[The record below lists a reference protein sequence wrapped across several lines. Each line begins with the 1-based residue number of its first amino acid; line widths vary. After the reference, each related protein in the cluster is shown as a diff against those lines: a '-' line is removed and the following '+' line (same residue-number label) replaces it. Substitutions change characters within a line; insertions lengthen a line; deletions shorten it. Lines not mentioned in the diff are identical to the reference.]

1 MKKKRATIAPF
12 LLFLCL
18 VSLSSCYSST
28 AVKGTPIRE
37 LPPGSFHP
45 SKSVIIMTP
54 EQKAQIEQMSKV
66 TENQVFTEA
75 GGLPEYRI
83 GPQDVLEVNS
93 LVGDKRNTTTLTVNS
108 RGTMSYSFLDD
119 IEVAGLTPSQL
130 DRLLTRKLSAY
141 VRNPRIDI
149 LVKEFNSK
157 TATIIG
163 ELSALRSTTTG
174 KTQSGRTNL
183 KGKTNLMDLI
193 ALAGGYT
200 IDADIK
206 NVKLIRKGKAFLL
219 NVYDILEKG
228 DETQNVII
236 DDGDVVNVPELP
248 EFGERVY
255 VMGEVN
261 VQGIYALKDAK
272 DLLGAISLAGS
283 FTRLAKEENTLVVR
297 GYEQGKKPLVMM
309 ADLNALLTKADLAQ
323 NVTLKDGDLVYV
335 PRMVIGDIN
344 DWIANTMPLLD
355 FLFYP
360 NDFETR
366 YSTRKYLHINR
377 FQHE

>member
-1 MKKKRATIAPF
+1 MVSF

-18 VSLSSCYSST
+18 VALSSCYSST

-37 LPPGSFHP
+37 LPPGSIQ
-45 SKSVIIMTP
+45 SNSVTIMTP
-54 EQKAQIEQMSKV
+54 EQKVQIGQMSGV
-66 TENQVFTEA
+66 TENTVFTEA
-75 GGLPEYRI
+75 EGLPEYRI
-83 GPQDVLEVNS
+83 GPQDVLEINS
-93 LVGDKRNTTTLTVNS
+93 LVGDKRTTTTLTVNS
-108 RGTMSYSFLDD
+108 RGTISYSFLDD

-130 DRLLTRKLSAY
+130 DRFLTRKLSAY
-141 VRNPRIDI
+141 IRNPRIDI

-174 KTQSGRTNL
+174 RTQSGRTNL
-183 KGKTNLMDLI
+183 QGKTNLMDLI

-200 IDADIK
+200 VDADIK

-309 ADLNALLTKADLAQ
+309 ADLNALLRKDDLAQ
-323 NVTLKDGDLVYV
+323 NVTLKDRDLVYV
-335 PRMVIGDIN
+335 PRMLIGDIN
-344 DWIANTMPLLD
+344 DWIANTTPLLE
-355 FLFYP
+355 FTPL
-360 NDFETR
+360 
-366 YSTRKYLHINR
+366 SL
-377 FQHE
+377 